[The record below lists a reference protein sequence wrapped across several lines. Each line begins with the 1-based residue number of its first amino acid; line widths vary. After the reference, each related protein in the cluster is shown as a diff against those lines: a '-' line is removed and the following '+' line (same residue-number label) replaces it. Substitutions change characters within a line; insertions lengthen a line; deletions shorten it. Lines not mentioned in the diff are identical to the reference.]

1 MQNQNRVGSIYFH
14 NRPNQNSTYKP
25 LRPQQMNE
33 ESNMTCTTYKSNAN
47 LNHSQNSGSRVP
59 NNANQTRYTL
69 NSLWCIWYGL
79 IVILFQVYII
89 IRNVQRFTSYLELPW
104 PVKHEPFFQLNA
116 YVVLTAIGVIIMP
129 FFFVSTVVR
138 IGNYSNDGIK
148 LGSNKAKRN
157 EYENDDLEANFES
170 QCSIRSILASWWKH
184 CPPMMGLL
192 HFASA
197 ACFLSAHCLM
207 EAELIKH
214 GFLNK
219 GRFTCFTNFLSNFI
233 FTAEV
238 WFLSLAN
245 FLCLALHCFQSY
257 VRKNFNNKKIVQNFF
272 LLLPIYHNL
281 PIKFATIQNTP

>member
-1 MQNQNRVGSIYFH
+1 MQNQNSVGSIYFH
-14 NRPNQNSTYKP
+14 NRTNQNSTNYKP
-25 LRPQQMNE
+25 LRPQQLIE
-33 ESNMTCTTYKSNAN
+33 EQSNMTCTTYKSNAN
-47 LNHSQNSGSRVP
+47 LNNSQNSGGRLLTNS
-59 NNANQTRYTL
+59 NHNRYTL

-79 IVILFQVYII
+79 VVILFQVYII

-116 YVVLTAIGVIIMP
+116 YVVLTAIGVVIMP

-148 LGSNKAKRN
+148 LGSSKAKKN
-157 EYENDDLEANFES
+157 EYEEGDFDTNIPDLQTQYKCN
-170 QCSIRSILASWWKH
+170 IKSILASWWKH

-192 HFASA
+192 HFLSA

-219 GRFTCFTNFLSNFI
+219 G
-233 FTAEV
+233 
-238 WFLSLAN
+238 
-245 FLCLALHCFQSY
+245 
-257 VRKNFNNKKIVQNFF
+257 KFF
-272 LLLPIYHNL
+272 
-281 PIKFATIQNTP
+281 F

>member
-1 MQNQNRVGSIYFH
+1 MQNQNANRVGSIYFH
-14 NRPNQNSTYKP
+14 NRTNQNSTNYKP
-25 LRPQQMNE
+25 LRPQQSE
-33 ESNMTCTTYKSNAN
+33 EQQQSNMTCTTYKSN
-47 LNHSQNSGSRVP
+47 LNGSQNSRLLNGSTQ
-59 NNANQTRYTL
+59 NRYTL

-116 YVVLTAIGVIIMP
+116 YVVLTAIGVVIMP

-148 LGSNKAKRN
+148 LGSNKAKRK
-157 EYENDDLEANFES
+157 EYEDSGDFENASDLGS
-170 QCSIRSILASWWKH
+170 QCSVKSILASWWKH
-184 CPPMMGLL
+184 SLPMMGLL

-219 GRFTCFTNFLSNFI
+219 GMCGFVSFDSFFSNPVCQI
-233 FTAEV
+233 WV
-238 WFLSLAN
+238 G
-245 FLCLALHCFQSY
+245 
-257 VRKNFNNKKIVQNFF
+257 FF
-272 LLLPIYHNL
+272 
-281 PIKFATIQNTP
+281 

>member
-1 MQNQNRVGSIYFH
+1 MQNQNHVGSIYFQT
-14 NRPNQNSTYKP
+14 NRPNQNSIYKP
-25 LRPQQMNE
+25 LRPHQQQQQLNDE
-33 ESNMTCTTYKSNAN
+33 QSNMTCTTYKSN
-47 LNHSQNSGSRVP
+47 LNNSQNSGGRLL
-59 NNANQTRYTL
+59 NNNSNQTKYTL

-116 YVVLTAIGVIIMP
+116 YVVLTAVGVVIMP

-148 LGSNKAKRN
+148 LGSRKAKRN
-157 EYENDDLEANFES
+157 EYENDDFES
-170 QCSIRSILASWWKH
+170 NCESHCNIKSILASWWIH

-219 GRFTCFTNFLSNFI
+219 GRFLSAIAINFCISIEFGLETEKSDSHTNLLGLFI
-233 FTAEV
+233 Y
-238 WFLSLAN
+238 S
-245 FLCLALHCFQSY
+245 
-257 VRKNFNNKKIVQNFF
+257 KKKKKKISNSYEHISCV
-272 LLLPIYHNL
+272 H
-281 PIKFATIQNTP
+281 